1 MADVDNLVEMQWAV
15 LAGMIVNP
23 DSIGPVL
30 AQLGPEFTVLRQTP
44 AEAIASLAGDAAALG
59 VELLRQGKVAWRP
72 GFDGEYGKLS
82 FPGR

>member
-1 MADVDNLVEMQWAV
+1 M
-15 LAGMIVNP
+15 LAARLGKGEQTKTVQ
-23 DSIGPVL
+23 GVYEALL

-44 AEAIASLAGDAAALG
+44 AEAIASLAGEAAAQG

-82 FPGR
+82 FPGA